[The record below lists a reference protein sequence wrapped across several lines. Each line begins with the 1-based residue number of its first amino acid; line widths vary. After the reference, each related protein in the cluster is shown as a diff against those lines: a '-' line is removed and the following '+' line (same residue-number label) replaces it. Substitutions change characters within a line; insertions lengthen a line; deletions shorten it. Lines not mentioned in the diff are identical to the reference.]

1 MQNSYAASWL
11 YRGAATGKPFGTPV
25 VYTTEIYALTTPCE
39 QSQVTCMTTT
49 TMTGSAGAQ
58 RWYSVSVFSVG
69 LVTTDNSVFFPKRK
83 LLAYL
88 IFDFGE
94 GGEGVSDVFFRDV
107 H

>member
-1 MQNSYAASWL
+1 
-11 YRGAATGKPFGTPV
+11 
-25 VYTTEIYALTTPCE
+25 
-39 QSQVTCMTTT
+39 MTTT